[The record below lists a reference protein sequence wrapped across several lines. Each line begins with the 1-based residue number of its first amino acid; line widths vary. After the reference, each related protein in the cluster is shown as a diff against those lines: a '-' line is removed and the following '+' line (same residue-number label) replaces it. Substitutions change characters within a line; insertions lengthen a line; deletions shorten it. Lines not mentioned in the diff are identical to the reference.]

1 MCLWGLILL
10 QISKNKIIFHH
21 EPVHLILDVYAVH
34 RNEEIKEYA
43 KNLGIEM
50 YFIPAGLTDKF
61 QPLDRRV
68 FGCLKA
74 TARHI
79 FYEQMIENP
88 EMEFTKQ
95 KAVESLIYSW
105 EHLSQEV
112 IEDAWSIYLDN
123 E

>member
-1 MCLWGLILL
+1 M
-10 QISKNKIIFHH
+10 F
-21 EPVHLILDVYAVH
+21 E
-34 RNEEIKEYA
+34 
-43 KNLGIEM
+43 
-50 YFIPAGLTDKF
+50 
-61 QPLDRRV
+61 
-68 FGCLKA
+68 A

-79 FYEQMIENP
+79 FYEQMFENP

-112 IEDAWSIYLDN
+112 IEDTWSIYLDN